1 MANKEVTLQLDI
13 DSDLKFDENGAVG
26 LNIKSEVEGRLTI
39 EDDGIYVAAP
49 AGKFYGGGTVY
60 EGPYDNEGLRV
71 GSNCPFGRYDNPSV
85 EEPLM
90 ITCTDR
96 VHRCFLA
103 LDAEGQQLTDFNP
116 NVDCTLPGD
125 MYRVRVPDTDPTAG
139 KDNEDD

>member
-49 AGKFYGGGTVY
+49 AGRLIGGGTVY

-71 GSNCPFGRYDNPSV
+71 GANCPFGRSDNPSV

-96 VHRCFLA
+96 VHRVFESN
-103 LDAEGQQLTDFNP
+103 DPEGKKLMDFDP

-125 MYRVRVPDTDPTAG
+125 MYRVRVVDADPDAG
-139 KDNEDD
+139 PGE